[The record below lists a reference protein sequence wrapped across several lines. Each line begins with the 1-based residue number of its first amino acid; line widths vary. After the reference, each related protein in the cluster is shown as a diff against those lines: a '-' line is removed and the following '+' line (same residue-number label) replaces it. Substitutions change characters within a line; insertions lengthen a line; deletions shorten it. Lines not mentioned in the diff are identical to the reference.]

1 MEQVMVNTQSAATR
15 MIEMAQT
22 LQTEAVNMKQ
32 IDERISQMTEIVD
45 SNSASSEETAA
56 VSEEQS
62 ALVQTMVHM
71 MDQFTI

>member
-1 MEQVMVNTQSAATR
+1 
-15 MIEMAQT
+15 MAQT

-62 ALVQTMVHM
+62 SLVQTMVHM

>member
-1 MEQVMVNTQSAATR
+1 

-62 ALVQTMVHM
+62 SLVQTMVHM